1 MRPRVMV
8 LACLWLW
15 PGLAAAQLPPAAA
28 YVDRPVV
35 SVAIDVEGRISTE
48 PGLMEAV
55 QTRTGAPLT
64 MADVRETITHLYNLG
79 RFEDVRV
86 EAEAA
91 PNGVALRYVLS
102 PIHTVTRILFKG
114 QLGLSEGMLR
124 GRMVERFGETPP
136 LARAAD
142 VSGNTSV
149 PIEELR
155 PLLKTSQ
162 GDVFVASKLGAIAGA
177 ISQLYKTKGFASVQ
191 VDSAVNE
198 VTTGLVRPAAVIK
211 EGPRVLVGGVTL
223 SGNAAIPSERLTPLL

>member
-1 MRPRVMV
+1 MV
-8 LACLWLW
+8 LACLWLWLW

-102 PIHTVTRILFKG
+102 PIHTATRIRFKG
-114 QLGLSEGMLR
+114 QLGLSEGM
-124 GRMVERFGETPP
+124 
-136 LARAAD
+136 
-142 VSGNTSV
+142 
-149 PIEELR
+149 
-155 PLLKTSQ
+155 
-162 GDVFVASKLGAIAGA
+162 
-177 ISQLYKTKGFASVQ
+177 
-191 VDSAVNE
+191 
-198 VTTGLVRPAAVIK
+198 RPA
-211 EGPRVLVGGVTL
+211 
-223 SGNAAIPSERLTPLL
+223 RLRDAFARPPPP